1 MPTPRDIRR
10 RIAAVKNNAK
20 ITQAMRMVA
29 ASKLRRAQEKI
40 WSNRPYS
47 EKLELVLS
55 NLIHSVGED
64 YSSPLIHTHN
74 EIKNIAAI
82 VVASDKGLCG
92 SFNSNI
98 LRFAHNYIKEEIIS
112 KYPNANVILITVGK
126 KSFSYFNK
134 TNIFI
139 LKNYSGIFQKL
150 EFSTAK
156 DITSLVTE
164 KYINGEFDKVMI
176 FFNEFKNLLTQVP
189 RMKNLLPIEP
199 VKAIAEKA
207 NSKINLNY
215 IFEPNKELILDNLL
229 PLQLDIQTWSALLES
244 NAAQQAAQMMAME
257 NATNNANDLI
267 KYLELAYNKVRQA
280 SITKEMLEIVS
291 GAEAMKKS

>member
-164 KYINGEFDKVMI
+164 KYINGEFDKVMV

-189 RMKNLLPIEP
+189 KMKNLLPIEP
-199 VKAIAEKA
+199 VQAIAEKA

-215 IFEPNKELILDNLL
+215 IFEPNKELILDTLL

>member
-267 KYLELAYNKVRQA
+267 KYLELVYNKVRQA

>member
-55 NLIHSVGED
+55 NLINAVGED
-64 YSSPLIHTHN
+64 YSSPLIQKHN

-98 LRFAHNYIKEEIIS
+98 LRFAHNYIKDEIIS
-112 KYPNANVILITVGK
+112 KHPNVNITLITVGK

-150 EFSTAK
+150 EFTTAK

-176 FFNEFKNLLTQVP
+176 FFNEFKNLLNQVP
-189 RMKNLLPIEP
+189 KMKNLLPIEP
-199 VKAIAEKA
+199 VNAVAEK
-207 NSKINLNY
+207 NKSKINLNY
-215 IFEPNKELILDNLL
+215 IFEPNKELILDTLL

-267 KYLELAYNKVRQA
+267 KYLELVYNKVRQA

-291 GAEAMKKS
+291 GAEAMKKA

>member
-40 WSNRPYS
+40 WSNRPYT

-55 NLIHSVGED
+55 NMISAVAED
-64 YSSPLIHTHN
+64 YTSPLI
-74 EIKNIAAI
+74 ELRSDIKNVAAI

-92 SFNSNI
+92 SFNANV
-98 LRFAHNYIKEEIIS
+98 LKFAHNYIKDEFLS
-112 KYPNANVILITVGK
+112 KGLDVQVTLITVGR
-126 KSFSYFNK
+126 KSFAYFNK
-134 TNIFI
+134 TNLYI
-139 LKNYSGIFQKL
+139 LKNYSGVFQKL

-156 DITSLVTE
+156 DITTLITE
-164 KYINGEFDKVMI
+164 KYLNNEFDEVLI
-176 FFNEFKNLLTQVP
+176 FFNEFKNLLNQVP
-189 RMKNLLPIEP
+189 KVKKLLPIEP
-199 VKAIAEKA
+199 AQVEEEKDD
-207 NSKINLNY
+207 SKINLHY
-215 IFEPNKELILDNLL
+215 IFEPNKELILDTLL
-229 PLQLDIQTWSALLES
+229 PLQLDVQTWGALLES

-257 NATNNANDLI
+257 NATNNANELV

-280 SITKEMLEIVS
+280 SITTEMLEIVS
-291 GAEAMKKS
+291 GAEAMQKS

>member
-40 WSNRPYS
+40 WSNRPYT

-55 NLIHSVGED
+55 NLINAVGED
-64 YSSPLIHTHN
+64 YSSPLIQKPN

-98 LRFAHNYIKEEIIS
+98 LRFAHNYIKDEFVN
-112 KYPNANVILITVGK
+112 KNQNVNVTLITVGK

-156 DITSLVTE
+156 EITSLVTE

-189 RMKNLLPIEP
+189 KMKNLLPIEP
-199 VKAIAEKA
+199 VKTVAEKT

-215 IFEPNKELILDNLL
+215 IFEPNKELILDTLL

-267 KYLELAYNKVRQA
+267 KYLELVYNKVRQA

>member
-112 KYPNANVILITVGK
+112 KYPNANVTLITVGK

>member
-40 WSNRPYS
+40 WSNRPYT

-64 YSSPLIHTHN
+64 YSSPLIQKHN

-98 LRFAHNYIKEEIIS
+98 LRFAHNYIKDQIIS
-112 KYPNANVILITVGK
+112 KHPNVNITLITVGK
-126 KSFSYFNK
+126 KSFTYFNK

-189 RMKNLLPIEP
+189 KMKNLLPIEP
-199 VKAIAEKA
+199 VKAVAEK
-207 NSKINLNY
+207 NKSKINLNY
-215 IFEPNKELILDNLL
+215 IFEPNKELILDTLL

-267 KYLELAYNKVRQA
+267 KYLELVYNKVRQA

-291 GAEAMKKS
+291 GAEAMKKA

>member
-29 ASKLRRAQEKI
+29 ASKLRRAQGKI

-64 YSSPLIHTHN
+64 YSSPLIQKHN

-98 LRFAHNYIKEEIIS
+98 LRFAHNYIKDEIIS
-112 KYPNANVILITVGK
+112 KYPNVNITLITVGK

-139 LKNYSGIFQKL
+139 LNNYSGIFQKL

-156 DITSLVTE
+156 DITSLVTD

-176 FFNEFKNLLTQVP
+176 FFNQFKNLLTQVP
-189 RMKNLLPIEP
+189 KMKNLLPIEP
-199 VKAIAEKA
+199 VKAVAEK
-207 NSKINLNY
+207 NKSKINLNY
-215 IFEPNKELILDNLL
+215 IFEPNKELILDTLL

-267 KYLELAYNKVRQA
+267 KYLELVYNKVRQA

-291 GAEAMKKS
+291 GAEAMKKA